1 MSKTKVIMLAIL
13 AGIAVI
19 IINVFAFNTGNKHE
33 ETSRSNGVANEET
46 PVTVSKGEEGGSVDI
61 DGVEEDV
68 TVSRLPDNTSSGV
81 AVDEGYYNSTTLSDI
96 EDPDT
101 DYGTM
106 SDMTEE
112 NADAMRD
119 RVNNAAGNASDE
131 PAVTA
136 DEATQ
141 YKNTISAAADKATAD
156 NPQVYRSE
164 LIALA
169 LILGNKGAD
178 KENYEYNNYFG
189 LTAKPYDDDAVSV
202 KKESLDGQTYKEII
216 KGFDS
221 IDTCFDYM
229 SKRLVKAGACSPKTF
244 RQTVKALWNK
254 GYLSEEWQIS
264 DFIKYSKM
272 YGGLKEYDD
281 LSGIPYDTDPTSLL
295 RG

>member
-1 MSKTKVIMLAIL
+1 MSKTKIIALAVL

-19 IINVFAFNTGNKHE
+19 MINVFALNTGGKHE
-33 ETSRSNGVANEET
+33 ETNLSNGVANEEEST
-46 PVTVSKGEEGGSVDI
+46 GPSGEEGGSFDI
-61 DGVEEDV
+61 NGVKEDV
-68 TVSRLPDNTSSGV
+68 TVSGLPDNASSETI
-81 AVDEGYYNSTTLSDI
+81 ADEGYYNSTTLSEI

-119 RVNNAAGNASDE
+119 RVNNATDNISDE
-131 PAVTA
+131 PAVTT
-136 DEATQ
+136 DEVTQ

-169 LILGNKGAD
+169 LILGNKGVD

-189 LTAKPYDDDAVSV
+189 LTAKPYDSDAVSV
-202 KKESLDGQTYKEII
+202 KKETLEGQTYKEII
-216 KGFDS
+216 KGFNS

-229 SKRLVKAGACSPKTF
+229 SKQLVKAGACSPKTF
-244 RQTVKALWNK
+244 RQTVRALWNK
-254 GYLSEEWQIS
+254 GYLSEEWQINE
-264 DFIKYSKM
+264 FIKYSKM
-272 YGGLKEYDD
+272 YGGLKEYED
-281 LSGIPYDTDPTSLL
+281 LSEIPYDTDPASLL